1 MTSNAGIAII
11 ALLLGA
17 GFLAAALASTL
28 SRVALLTEVRHSENP
43 RAFLALVSF
52 YWVLGVAGIGAG
64 IAAFLFRA

>member
-1 MTSNAGIAII
+1 M
-11 ALLLGA
+11 
-17 GFLAAALASTL
+17 LAAALASTL
-28 SRVALLTEVRHSENP
+28 SRVALLTEVRHSENA